1 MSIQVEAKG
10 DAGIHAELAEK
21 VLVRRAGLE
30 VVVEGPKLQYVGS
43 TGVYLVHVRN
53 PGNAPLLNIRFIA
66 NLPTGMK
73 YVAGIEGAR
82 TDAAGVKLQW
92 ALENLNPQLEQVY
105 SVKCRL
111 GAVGT
116 TRLEVAAT
124 AEDELSTAAGVNTQV
139 DAAAS
144 LTLDVQ
150 DPAGPVSISEETVYE
165 VRVRNRGTKEAE
177 GVEVLSYF
185 SRGIEPTSAEGAPNR
200 IGPGQVAFAP
210 LTTLAPGAEAVFK
223 VHAKAETAG
232 NHVFRAEVHCKA
244 MGTRLISEKNTL
256 YYQDAV
262 TQDTPDANAPTEAN
276 RNLAAPET
284 YRTQRR

>member
-1 MSIQVEAKG
+1 
-10 DAGIHAELAEK
+10 
-21 VLVRRAGLE
+21 
-30 VVVEGPKLQYVGS
+30 VEGPKLQYIGS
-43 TGVYLVHVRN
+43 TGTYAIRVRN
-53 PGNAPLLNIRFIA
+53 SGNAPAMNIRLA
-66 NLPTGMK
+66 VNLPAGMK
-73 YVAGIEGAR
+73 YVSGIEGVR

-92 ALENLNPQLEQVY
+92 VLESLNPQLEQVY
-105 SVKCRL
+105 SLKCRL

-116 TRLEVAAT
+116 ARLDVAAT
-124 AEDELSTAAGVNTQV
+124 AEDELSTTAGVNTQV

-150 DPAGPVSISEETVYE
+150 DPPGPVSLGEETVYE
-165 VRVRNRGTKEAE
+165 VRVRNRGTKVAE

-185 SRGIEPTSAEGAPNR
+185 SRGIEPTSAEGGPNR

-210 LTTLAPGAEAVFK
+210 LTALAPGAEAVFK

-256 YYQDAV
+256 YYQDSV
-262 TQDTPDANAPTEAN
+262 TQETPDANEPVEAN
-276 RNLAAPET
+276 RNIVAPET